1 MASHRGVEMATRRC
15 SIETLGGASMGRWFW
30 TRGGEIG
37 AGMGAVDNRGALIAH
52 FIGSYSGERQTI
64 KGGRGSGDGT
74 SMMPITG
81 DGNGEGEV
89 IGCIHFQMGRGGGG
103 EAAPQCCKRMTQ

>member
-37 AGMGAVDNRGALIAH
+37 AEMGAVDNRGALIAH

-64 KGGRGSGDGT
+64 KGG
-74 SMMPITG
+74 
-81 DGNGEGEV
+81 E
-89 IGCIHFQMGRGGGG
+89 
-103 EAAPQCCKRMTQ
+103 EAVAMELQ